1 MAKGTG
7 RMYGWKLTHKVGDL
21 IRVTNRKII
30 QMEPYIGTLGVITQV
45 PWEEQNGGLF
55 VAVYLF
61 KDKPVHYFSAQEIEI
76 ISNIDD

>member
-1 MAKGTG
+1 
-7 RMYGWKLTHKVGDL
+7 
-21 IRVTNRKII
+21 
-30 QMEPYIGTLGVITQV
+30 MEPYIGTLGVITQV

-61 KDKPVHYFSAQEIEI
+61 KDKRVHYFSAQEIEI